1 MKLGKHMK
9 KVFLLAACLTGIL
22 TSAPVLCEGGQHPS
36 PQAPQPRQ
44 SPNAPTNQNVPQGLE
59 KEPTSIETSRVSPNV
74 QNEEELRANI
84 QRMYRLVLEMKDE
97 VDKTNSNLVLDVSLV
112 KRAQEIEKLAKRIKN
127 QAKQ

>member
-1 MKLGKHMK
+1 MKLGEYTT

-22 TSAPVLCEGGQHPS
+22 TSFPALCEGGQHPS

-59 KEPTSIETSRVSPNV
+59 KEPNSIETSKVSPNV

>member
-1 MKLGKHMK
+1 
-9 KVFLLAACLTGIL
+9 
-22 TSAPVLCEGGQHPS
+22 
-36 PQAPQPRQ
+36 
-44 SPNAPTNQNVPQGLE
+44 LE